1 MKCLALF
8 GKNFRLISDW
18 NFMVTLLLLMWCDV
32 IVLVMSVLWFCTNGS
47 FIPLGTFAHGF
58 ENGNF
63 LKAQSSTL
71 MCLCLVLHRSLC
83 LYISL
88 SLSPI
93 TLSPALSC
101 SPTLDL
107 SCSLLRHLCSYL
119 PMSIKCSLLSSL
131 LRDARSQTG
140 DYSGFCIF
148 ASNGS
153 LDTTV
158 CYPPPLILL

>member
-1 MKCLALF
+1 
-8 GKNFRLISDW
+8 
-18 NFMVTLLLLMWCDV
+18 
-32 IVLVMSVLWFCTNGS
+32 
-47 FIPLGTFAHGF
+47 
-58 ENGNF
+58 
-63 LKAQSSTL
+63 

-140 DYSGFCIF
+140 DYSGFCIL
-148 ASNGS
+148 ASIRGPWTLQYAITHLSFFSNESVFSSSMFYFLSFSRSPS
-153 LDTTV
+153 LSVFCSAVSCQQERKMITVTTV
-158 CYPPPLILL
+158 AMSPTSYGQVVKH